1 MKKIF
6 LGFCFALSLALA
18 ESSALDSKILDAA
31 ILDSGAESNSAESI
45 KSAPFGLKQS
55 SESASTHKTRTK
67 PNHSQPIIENYTDT
81 LGMGYIHSYMHNDFF
96 SINAQGM
103 SLQYTNA
110 SDIYRGVYQMNF
122 AKTTQYGANQNEA
135 VHLGIFGAFDFAFAQ
150 SARGGG
156 LIGLEVGYGFGLPMV
171 SQDFANADSGGSG
184 AESSTTILR
193 DSSQF
198 DESSLLL
205 NADIGYVARFGS
217 VLLYPYA
224 RLEQYLF
231 IPHKLSMQG
240 ANARTSH
247 DPLDY
252 GLNALIGVK
261 LIQDNRVLD
270 WWVNLALMS
279 DFDASGSGVGVLAD
293 NSIVYDRDGM
303 SNGALAD
310 FGLNLLNQRTFALQT
325 RFALSYALSYYE
337 LNLKGGIFGVWQF

>member
-6 LGFCFALSLALA
+6 VGFCFALSLALA
-18 ESSALDSKILDAA
+18 ESGALDSKILDSTPEFNNDA
-31 ILDSGAESNSAESI
+31 DSI
-45 KSAPFGLKQS
+45 DSAPFGLKQS
-55 SESASTHKTRTK
+55 SESISARKTRTK

-110 SDIYRGVYQMNF
+110 SDIYRGVYQLNF

-171 SQDFANADSGGSG
+171 SQDFANADSG
-184 AESSTTILR
+184 AESSATILR

-217 VLLYPYA
+217 VLLYPYV

-231 IPHKLSMQG
+231 IPHKLGAQG

-252 GLNALIGVK
+252 GLNALVGVK

-279 DFDASGSGVGVLAD
+279 DFNASGSGVGVLAD

-310 FGLNLLNQRTFALQT
+310 FGLNLLNQRAFALQA